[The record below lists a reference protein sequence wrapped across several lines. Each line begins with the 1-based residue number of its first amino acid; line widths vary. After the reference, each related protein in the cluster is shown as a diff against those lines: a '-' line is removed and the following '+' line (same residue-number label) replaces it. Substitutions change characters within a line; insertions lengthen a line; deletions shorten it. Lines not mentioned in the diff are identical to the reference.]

1 MLFCVRSSAQF
12 QQYTG
17 DPEPLLRA
25 LRTFG
30 DAYVL
35 NLPVDDPAAS
45 VLREL
50 GGSVVGRQHEMR
62 LEL

>member
-1 MLFCVRSSAQF
+1 VRSSTQL

-17 DPEPLLRA
+17 DPEPLLLA

-30 DAYVL
+30 DVYVL

-50 GGSVVGRQHEMR
+50 GGSVVVRQHEMR